1 VQKFGLAPILDRD
14 TEILILGTLPS
25 DISLT
30 TAQYYANSGNDFWKL
45 IGAALLRP
53 LEEMSYEERIAILRA
68 NHIGLWDAYRT
79 CRRPGSMDKDI
90 IESELNDFGT
100 LKGIAPNIRLICFN
114 GKRASEAEEP
124 LHKLGYKMLLLPSSS
139 GANRKDQEAR
149 QLLWTN
155 AMRLPCHLFSLRA

>member
-1 VQKFGLAPILDRD
+1 VQKLGLAPILDGD

-30 TAQYYANSGNDFWKL
+30 IGQYYANPGNDFWKL
-45 IGAALLRP
+45 IGAALLRA

-79 CRRPGSMDKDI
+79 CLRPGSMDKDI
-90 IESELNDFGT
+90 IEPELNDFNT
-100 LKGIAPNIRLICFN
+100 LKGIAPNIALICFN
-114 GKRASEAEEP
+114 GKKASEAEAP
-124 LHKLGYKMLLLPSSS
+124 LQKLGYKMLLLPSSS
-139 GANRKDQEAR
+139 GANRKDREAR

-155 AMRLPCHLFSLRA
+155 AVRLS